1 MLRRKLHKLHARRLC
16 LHYFTCSILH
26 RSSLRPHSFRFRAH
40 NRAIQEAAH
49 KFPESAWR
57 GSYYVYSWF
66 YCTYLVW
73 KYDLFFHPEYCW
85 TTWSSG
91 MDIPMEIYVVYVS
104 QVGYYSHCIYAT
116 LCLDLKQKD
125 YHMMVLHH
133 VITIFLIGF
142 SLSVRYY
149 YIGVLLIFHHDIN
162 DLLLEYSMLAL
173 HVESGR
179 KILPLLETKSQ
190 RLVWYIYVYMDCSS
204 SVLLLLQ
211 NHLQFCSSC
220 RAVGAYS

>member
-1 MLRRKLHKLHARRLC
+1 MLYWYNEYH
-16 LHYFTCSILH
+16 SILF
-26 RSSLRPHSFRFRAH
+26 LA
-40 NRAIQEAAH
+40 
-49 KFPESAWR
+49 
-57 GSYYVYSWF
+57 
-66 YCTYLVW
+66 
-73 KYDLFFHPEYCW
+73 
-85 TTWSSG
+85 WSSG

-142 SLSVRYY
+142 SLSVRCVLKWKSFTVVFIIDFRYY

-190 RLVWYIYVYMDCSS
+190 RLVWYIYVYM
-204 SVLLLLQ
+204 V
-211 NHLQFCSSC
+211 
-220 RAVGAYS
+220 